1 MKKTYYTASTCRLCQ
16 SEKLQRAVSLGLSPV
31 SEKYVNRD
39 ELGEPEIMVPLELY
53 FCSSCSHVQ
62 LVDVVEPEYL
72 WSDYTFRTGDNPA
85 LIEHFSDYAS
95 RVHIFSNFE
104 EGDLIIDVGSNDGT
118 LLKAWQRKGFKNVLG
133 VDPAVDIGAEANA
146 AGVETLIGFFDQT
159 MVEKILEDYG
169 PAKLITANNVY
180 AHCDDLIGMTQAIRS
195 VLDQD
200 GLFTF
205 EASYLLD
212 IVEKDLIG
220 TIFHEHLSY
229 HSVISLQSFFFRQDM
244 ELVHV
249 ERGPEQGGSI
259 VGYVQHSSGPW
270 KEIGTVQKL
279 VDLERSRKLDQ
290 LTPLYAMERRL
301 NDGKKELQA
310 IIRSVQEKG
319 GKIAGF
325 GAARAGTTL
334 LSFFQ
339 IGSDLEFLMDDN
351 VNKHHKYSP
360 GDRLEVLPTMS
371 LYDRSP
377 DCVVILAWIHADK
390 IISKH
395 HRYLKNGGVFVRIF
409 PTVEIVRG

>member
-1 MKKTYYTASTCRLCQ
+1 LKEPYYTSSTCRLCQ
-16 SEKLQRAVSLGLSPV
+16 SEKLERAVSLGLSPV

-39 ELGEPEIMVPLELY
+39 ELGEPGVMVPLDLY
-53 FCSSCSHVQ
+53 FCSNCSHVQ

-95 RVHIFSNFE
+95 RVHTFANLNE
-104 EGDLIIDVGSNDGT
+104 TDLIIDVGSNDGT
-118 LLKAWQRKGFKNVLG
+118 LLKSWQRKGFRNVLG
-133 VDPAVDIGAEANA
+133 VDPAIDIGAEANA
-146 AGVETLIGFFDQT
+146 AGVETLIGFLNQAIA
-159 MVEKILEDYG
+159 EKILEQHG
-169 PAKLITANNVY
+169 RAKLITANNVY

-195 VLDQD
+195 VLDPD

-229 HSVISLQSFFFRQDM
+229 HSVISLQSFFLRQDM

-259 VGYVQHSSGPW
+259 VGYVQHRHGPW
-270 KEIGTVQKL
+270 RETGAVQGL

-290 LTPLYAMERRL
+290 LKPLNAMEERL
-301 NDGKKELQA
+301 NDSKEKLQQ
-310 IIRSVQEKG
+310 IIRTVKKKG

-351 VNKHHKYSP
+351 TNKHHKYSP
-360 GDRLEVLPTMS
+360 GDRLEVLPTTS
-371 LYDRSP
+371 IYDRSP
-377 DCVVILAWIHADK
+377 ECVVILAWIHAEN

-395 HRYLKNGGVFVRIF
+395 QQYLKRGGAFVRIF
-409 PTVEIVRG
+409 PRVEIVRG

>member
-1 MKKTYYTASTCRLCQ
+1 MKEPYYTSSTCRLYQ
-16 SEKLQRAVSLGLSPV
+16 SEKLERAVSLGLSPV

-39 ELGEPEIMVPLELY
+39 ELGEPGVMVPLDLY
-53 FCSSCSHVQ
+53 FCSNCSHVQ

-95 RVHIFSNFE
+95 RVHTFANLNE
-104 EGDLIIDVGSNDGT
+104 TDLIIDVGSNDGT
-118 LLKAWQRKGFKNVLG
+118 LLKSWQRKGFRNVLG
-133 VDPAVDIGAEANA
+133 VDPAIDIGAEANA
-146 AGVETLIGFFDQT
+146 AGVETLIGFLNQAIA
-159 MVEKILEDYG
+159 EKILEQHG
-169 PAKLITANNVY
+169 RAKLITANNVY

-195 VLDQD
+195 VLDPD

-229 HSVISLQSFFFRQDM
+229 HSVISLQSFFLRQDM

-259 VGYVQHSSGPW
+259 VGYVQHRHGPW
-270 KEIGTVQKL
+270 RETGAVQGL

-290 LTPLYAMERRL
+290 LKPLNAMEERL
-301 NDGKKELQA
+301 NDSKEKLQQ
-310 IIRSVQEKG
+310 IIRTVKKKG

-351 VNKHHKYSP
+351 TNKHHKYSP
-360 GDRLEVLPTMS
+360 GDRLEVLPTTS
-371 LYDRSP
+371 IYDRSP
-377 DCVVILAWIHADK
+377 ECVVILAWIHAEN

-395 HRYLKNGGVFVRIF
+395 QQYLKRGGAFVRIF
-409 PTVEIVRG
+409 PRVEIVRG

>member
-1 MKKTYYTASTCRLCQ
+1 MKEPYYTSSTCRLCQ
-16 SEKLQRAVSLGLSPV
+16 SEKLECAVSLGLSPV

-39 ELGEPEIMVPLELY
+39 ELGEPGVMVPLDLY
-53 FCSSCSHVQ
+53 FCSNCSHVQ

-95 RVHIFSNFE
+95 RVHTFANLNE
-104 EGDLIIDVGSNDGT
+104 TDLIIDVGSNDGT
-118 LLKAWQRKGFKNVLG
+118 LLKSWQRKGFRNVLG
-133 VDPAVDIGAEANA
+133 VDPAIDIGAEANA
-146 AGVETLIGFFDQT
+146 SGVETLIGFLNQAIA
-159 MVEKILEDYG
+159 EKILEQHG
-169 PAKLITANNVY
+169 RAKLITANNVY

-195 VLDQD
+195 VLDPD

-229 HSVISLQSFFFRQDM
+229 HSVISLQSFFLRQDM

-259 VGYVQHSSGPW
+259 VGYVQHRHGPW
-270 KEIGTVQKL
+270 RETGAVQGL

-290 LTPLYAMERRL
+290 LKPLNAMEERL
-301 NDGKKELQA
+301 NDSKEKLQQ
-310 IIRSVQEKG
+310 IIRTVKKKG

-351 VNKHHKYSP
+351 TNKHHKYSP
-360 GDRLEVLPTMS
+360 GDRLEVLPTTS
-371 LYDRSP
+371 IYDRSP
-377 DCVVILAWIHADK
+377 ECVVILAWIHAEN

-395 HRYLKNGGVFVRIF
+395 QQYLKRGGAFVRIF
-409 PTVEIVRG
+409 PRVEIVRG